1 MSVLAVICLVSMLAV
16 YFGGFIYFAL
26 RQPPE
31 SLTDKTDT
39 P

>member
-1 MSVLAVICLVSMLAV
+1 MSLLAIVTMVFMLAV

-26 RQPPE
+26 RQPPA
-31 SLTDKTDT
+31 SRTDKTDT